1 MGCGSTISLP
11 SEGSSESTYR
21 HNHEYEVS
29 NHPCSIPVSTCN
41 DVIKEKTLL
50 YHQKGK
56 PISPPPLVTPVSTCL
71 ATKLTPAL
79 RIHVSSAA
87 QQILSRFCTFQL
99 ELRGQ
104 VELKGKGNVTTYWL
118 LGCTE
123 PDPRPPTPRPCSDT
137 TDTNPYP
144 LLFPT
149 TSKVTC

>member
-1 MGCGSTISLP
+1 MVD
-11 SEGSSESTYR
+11 
-21 HNHEYEVS
+21 EV
-29 NHPCSIPVSTCN
+29 N
-41 DVIKEKTLL
+41 
-50 YHQKGK
+50 GK
-56 PISPPPLVTPVSTCL
+56 KHSPYPGV
-71 ATKLTPAL
+71 KAL

-149 TSKVTC
+149 TSKTHTHTLVNEIPRRLDNLLFLEKTAMTPERKPTPDNKFSPIPLHNRV